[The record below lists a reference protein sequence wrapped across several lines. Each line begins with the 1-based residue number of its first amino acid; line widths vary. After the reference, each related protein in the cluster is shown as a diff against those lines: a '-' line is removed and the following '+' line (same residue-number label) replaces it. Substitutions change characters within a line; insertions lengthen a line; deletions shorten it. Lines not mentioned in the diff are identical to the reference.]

1 MSLIKKTICLET
13 KILTLKKK
21 NKVQFDFSFFFSVL
35 GGLVVVVSFRLYNSP
50 KKEEICIKV

>member
-21 NKVQFDFSFFFSVL
+21 NKVQFDFSFFFRIRRP
-35 GGLVVVVSFRLYNSP
+35 GGRGQF
-50 KKEEICIKV
+50 